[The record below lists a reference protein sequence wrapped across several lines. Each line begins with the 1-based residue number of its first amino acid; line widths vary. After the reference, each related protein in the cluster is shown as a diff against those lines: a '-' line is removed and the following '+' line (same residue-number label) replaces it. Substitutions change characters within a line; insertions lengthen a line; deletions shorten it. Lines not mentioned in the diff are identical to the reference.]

1 MFDRT
6 GTVVSGR
13 PTGILR
19 AVLWDMDGT
28 LLESENLWDIG
39 VRELSLHLGGP
50 MSEETR
56 LATIGASS
64 HNALT
69 TVFAALNLDPHPPAL
84 ADAKDWLYT
93 RMGELF
99 AAGLPW
105 RPGAQAALRTV
116 RASGLGSAL
125 VTNTDRDLCEFAL
138 DTLGREHFDHSV
150 CGDEVPAG
158 KPDPAPYLKAA
169 ELLGVTPA
177 DCLAVEDSPTGAAAA
192 DAAGCTVLVIP
203 SITDVP
209 ASANRI
215 FRTTL
220 EGLTESDLF
229 ALHRREVA

>member
-6 GTVVSGR
+6 GTAVSR
-13 PTGILR
+13 TPTGTLR

-56 LATIGASS
+56 QATIGASS
-64 HNALT
+64 YNALMT
-69 TVFAALNLDPHPPAL
+69 LFASLDLDPHPDAL
-84 ADAKDWLYT
+84 ADAKKWLYA

-105 RPGAQAALRTV
+105 RPGAQQALRTV
-116 RASGLGSAL
+116 RSAGLGSAL
-125 VTNTDRDLCEFAL
+125 VTNTDRELCEFAL

-158 KPDPAPYLKAA
+158 KPDPAPYLRAA
-169 ELLGVTPA
+169 HLLGVDPA

-209 ASANRI
+209 SSANRV

-220 EGLTESDLF
+220 EGLTKSDLF
-229 ALHRREVA
+229 ALHRQEVA

>member
-6 GTVVSGR
+6 SVEAGT
-13 PTGILR
+13 LR

-56 LATIGASS
+56 QATIGASS
-64 HNALT
+64 YNALI
-69 TVFAALNLDPHPPAL
+69 TVFAALDLDPHPDAL
-84 ADAKDWLYT
+84 ADAKSWLYT
-93 RMGELF
+93 RMGKLF
-99 AAGLPW
+99 EAGLPW
-105 RPGAQAALRTV
+105 RPGAQQALRTV
-116 RASGLGSAL
+116 RSAGLGSAL
-125 VTNTDRDLCEFAL
+125 VTNTDRELCEFAL

-150 CGDEVPAG
+150 CGDEVPEG
-158 KPDPAPYLKAA
+158 KPDPAPYLRAA
-169 ELLGVTPA
+169 HLLGVEPA

-203 SITDVP
+203 SITTVP
-209 ASANRI
+209 ESPRRI

-220 EGLTESDLF
+220 EGLTAPDLF
-229 ALHRREVA
+229 ALHRQEVA

>member
-1 MFDRT
+1 MFDPAGPSALST
-6 GTVVSGR
+6 GT
-13 PTGILR
+13 LR

-56 LATIGASS
+56 QATIGASS
-64 HNALT
+64 HNALV
-69 TVFAALNLDPHPPAL
+69 TVFASLGLDPAPAAL
-84 ADAKDWLYT
+84 ADAKRWLYA

-105 RPGAQAALRTV
+105 RPGARQALHTV
-116 RASGLGSAL
+116 RSAGLGSAL
-125 VTNTDRDLCEFAL
+125 VTNTDRQLCEFAL
-138 DTLGREHFDHSV
+138 DILGRDHFDHSV

-158 KPDPAPYLKAA
+158 KPDPAPYLRAA
-169 ELLGVTPA
+169 ELLGVDPR

-192 DAAGCTVLVIP
+192 DAAGCTVLVVP
-203 SITDVP
+203 SITTVP
-209 ASANRI
+209 ESPRRI

-220 EGLTESDLF
+220 EGLTATDLHG
-229 ALHRREVA
+229 LHRREVA

>member
-6 GTVVSGR
+6 SSVSAGT
-13 PTGILR
+13 LR

-64 HNALT
+64 LNALT
-69 TVFAALNLDPHPPAL
+69 TVFASLGLDPHPEAL
-84 ADAKDWLYT
+84 ADAKKWLYT

-105 RPGAQAALRTV
+105 RPGAQQALHTV
-116 RASGLGSAL
+116 RSAGLGSAL
-125 VTNTDRDLCEFAL
+125 VTNTDRELCEFAL

-150 CGDEVPAG
+150 CGDEVPEG
-158 KPDPAPYLKAA
+158 KPDPAPYLRAA
-169 ELLGVTPA
+169 ELLGVEPGE
-177 DCLAVEDSPTGAAAA
+177 CLAVEDSPTGAAAA

>member
-6 GTVVSGR
+6 SVAPDR
-13 PTGILR
+13 PTGTLR

-39 VRELSLHLGGP
+39 VKELSLHLGGP

-64 HNALT
+64 ANALA
-69 TVFAALNLDPHPPAL
+69 TVFAALDLDPHPEAL
-84 ADAKDWLYT
+84 ADAKAWLYR
-93 RMGELF
+93 RMGVLF
-99 AAGLPW
+99 EAGLPW
-105 RPGAQAALRTV
+105 RPGAQQALRTV
-116 RASGLGSAL
+116 RSAGLASAL
-125 VTNTDRDLCEFAL
+125 VTNTDRELCEFAL

-158 KPDPAPYLKAA
+158 KPDPAPYLRAA
-169 ELLGVTPA
+169 ELLGVEPG

-203 SITDVP
+203 SITTVP
-209 ASANRI
+209 ESPRRI

-220 EGLTESDLF
+220 EGIVESDLH

>member
-6 GTVVSGR
+6 SVVQGR
-13 PTGILR
+13 PAGTLR

-56 LATIGASS
+56 QATIGASS
-64 HNALT
+64 SNALI
-69 TVFAALNLDPHPPAL
+69 TVFGALDLDPHPDAL
-84 ADAKDWLYT
+84 AEAKRWLYA

-99 AAGLPW
+99 EAGLPW
-105 RPGAQAALRTV
+105 RPGARQALRTV
-116 RASGLGSAL
+116 RAAGLGSAL
-125 VTNTDRDLCEFAL
+125 VTNTDRQLCEFAL
-138 DTLGREHFDHSV
+138 DTIGREHFDHSV
-150 CGDEVPAG
+150 CGDEVPEG
-158 KPDPAPYLKAA
+158 KPDPAPYLRAA
-169 ELLGVTPA
+169 DLLGVEPA

-192 DAAGCTVLVIP
+192 DAAGCTVLVVP
-203 SITDVP
+203 SITTVP
-209 ASANRI
+209 GSPRRI

-229 ALHRREVA
+229 ALHRQEVG

>member
-1 MFDRT
+1 MFDRSGSVSV
-6 GTVVSGR
+6 GT
-13 PTGILR
+13 LR

-39 VRELSLHLGGP
+39 VKELSLHLGGP

-64 HNALT
+64 LNALT
-69 TVFAALNLDPHPPAL
+69 TVFASLDLDPHPEAL
-84 ADAKDWLYT
+84 ADAKAWLYS

-105 RPGAQAALRTV
+105 RPGAQQALRTV
-116 RASGLGSAL
+116 RSAGLGSAL
-125 VTNTDRDLCEFAL
+125 VTNTDRELCEFAL
-138 DTLGREHFDHSV
+138 DTLGRGHFDHSV

-158 KPDPAPYLKAA
+158 KPDPAPYLRAA
-169 ELLGVTPA
+169 ELLGVEPA

-203 SITDVP
+203 SLTTVP
-209 ASANRI
+209 ESPRRI

-220 EGLTESDLF
+220 EGLAESDLH
-229 ALHRREVA
+229 ALHRQEIG

>member
-6 GTVVSGR
+6 GTASGR
-13 PTGILR
+13 PTGTLR

-56 LATIGASS
+56 QATIGASS
-64 HNALT
+64 YNALT
-69 TVFAALNLDPHPPAL
+69 TVFASLDLDPHPDAL
-84 ADAKDWLYT
+84 ADAKNWLYA

-99 AAGLPW
+99 EAGLPW
-105 RPGAQAALRTV
+105 RPGAQQALRTV
-116 RASGLGSAL
+116 RAAGLGSAL
-125 VTNTDRDLCEFAL
+125 VTNTDRELCEFAL

-158 KPDPAPYLKAA
+158 KPDPAPYLRAA
-169 ELLGVTPA
+169 QLLGVDPV

-209 ASANRI
+209 ASAKRV

-220 EGLTESDLF
+220 EGLTESDLV
-229 ALHRREVA
+229 ALHRQEVA